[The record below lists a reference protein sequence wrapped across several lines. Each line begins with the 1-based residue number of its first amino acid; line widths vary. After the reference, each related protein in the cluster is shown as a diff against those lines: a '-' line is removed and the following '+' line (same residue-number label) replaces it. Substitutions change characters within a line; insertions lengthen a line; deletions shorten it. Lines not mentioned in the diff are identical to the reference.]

1 MQNDFLI
8 DPPEYKD
15 MEMMPTDMPISAE
28 AAWLLQLIEVR
39 LPKEI
44 RSEITIYL
52 KTILS
57 TAPKTNILRH
67 EIPLH
72 LRSYDLIWTRY
83 QMTGH
88 KLDNKLFVLKESLR
102 HTLELEL
109 NRSSE
114 GWQGELLFTKRYDV
128 TNRQDMQRRRRLREI
143 FMGRKEEPPQS
154 QEGTY

>member
-1 MQNDFLI
+1 MVENNTEDDFLI
-8 DPPEYKD
+8 PPPEPSTGMD
-15 MEMMPTDMPISAE
+15 MISPDIPISQE

-44 RSEITIYL
+44 SKEITVFF
-52 KTILS
+52 KTILA

-88 KLDNKLFVLKESLR
+88 TLDNTLFVLKEALR

-109 NRSSE
+109 NRSAE
-114 GWQGELLFTKRYDV
+114 GWQGELIFTKKYDV
-128 TNRQDMQRRRRLREI
+128 TNRRDVQKQRRIRDFFR
-143 FMGRKEEPPQS
+143 GRNDEE
-154 QEGTY
+154 EG